1 MERDFYRS
9 TDFALSHTERV
20 KAYLASI
27 TADAG
32 YDGFDKRLLQQVE
45 LLDVD
50 LELSQTLYVFSVQ
63 DFMSNK
69 DGNLH
74 GGAVATLM
82 DNLSSTALI
91 TIQKPGFWDNFG
103 ISRSLAVIYHR
114 AMPESAELLIRCSVL
129 AAGRQ
134 MATVKAVI
142 EGQNGVIHASCVHE
156 KFAAPAPKL

>member
-27 TADAG
+27 TADSG
-32 YDGFDKRLLQQVE
+32 YGGFDKRLLQQVQ
-45 LLDVD
+45 LLKVD
-50 LELSQTLYVFSVQ
+50 LELSQTVYVFSVQ

-134 MATVKAVI
+134 MATVRAVI
-142 EGQNGVIHASCVHE
+142 EDQNGAIYASCVHE

>member
-9 TDFALSHTERV
+9 TDFGLPHKERI

-27 TADAG
+27 TADTA

-45 LLDVD
+45 LLEVD
-50 LELSQTLYVFSVQ
+50 LELGQTVYVFSVQ

-82 DNLSSTALI
+82 DNLSSTALV
-91 TIQKPGFWDNFG
+91 TVQKPGFWDSFG
-103 ISRSLAVIYHR
+103 ISRSLAIIYHR
-114 AMPESAELLIRCSVL
+114 TMPENAVLLIRCSVL

-142 EGQNGVIHASCVHE
+142 EGQNGTIHASCVHE
-156 KFAAPAPKL
+156 KFAAPTPKL